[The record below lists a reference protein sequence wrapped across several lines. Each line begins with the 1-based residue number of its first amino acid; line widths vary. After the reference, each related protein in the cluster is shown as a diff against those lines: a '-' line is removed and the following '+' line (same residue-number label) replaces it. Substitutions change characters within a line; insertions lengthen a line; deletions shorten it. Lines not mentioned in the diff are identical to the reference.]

1 MSTFR
6 GRLWLALLLCSAA
19 IGVQAKTVVKP
30 VSWTQDGTTFR
41 GALVYDDAGAAHR
54 PGLLMVPNWYGVN
67 DAAVKKATAIAGKD
81 YVILLADMYGEKTR
95 PANGDEAGLA
105 TKPLYADRALM
116 RKRVNK
122 ALEVLRAQ
130 ASQAPIDTARLAAI
144 GFCFGGSAVLDLA
157 RSGADVAAVVS
168 FHGGL
173 ATDDPALAKQIKAHV
188 LVMNGADDR
197 GTMPDADKFM
207 DEMRGSDADW
217 QFVVLGNAVHCF
229 TEVGENSQ
237 GCRYDARA
245 AERSYRL
252 MHDWLDEAFAK
263 P

>member
-1 MSTFR
+1 VQVLRDNAAHAPLDATR
-6 GRLWLALLLCSAA
+6 IAA
-19 IGVQAKTVVKP
+19 IG
-30 VSWTQDGTTFR
+30 
-41 GALVYDDAGAAHR
+41 Y
-54 PGLLMVPNWYGVN
+54 
-67 DAAVKKATAIAGKD
+67 
-81 YVILLADMYGEKTR
+81 
-95 PANGDEAGLA
+95 
-105 TKPLYADRALM
+105 
-116 RKRVNK
+116 
-122 ALEVLRAQ
+122 
-130 ASQAPIDTARLAAI
+130 
-144 GFCFGGSAVLDLA
+144 CFGGSSVLELA
-157 RSGADVAAVVS
+157 RSGADIAAVVS

-173 ATDDPALAKQIKAHV
+173 DTDDPALAKHIKAHV
-188 LVMNGADDR
+188 LAMNGAVDR

-229 TEVGENSQ
+229 TEVGEDSQ